1 MMTNTGTQP
10 FKAPEMFNGGY
21 YDQKI
26 DIWAL
31 GISIYQLISGY
42 LPFEREY
49 EEDMINDL
57 IEKDIDFDFLFG
69 YND

>member
-1 MMTNTGTQP
+1 
-10 FKAPEMFNGGY
+10 
-21 YDQKI
+21 
-26 DIWAL
+26 
-31 GISIYQLISGY
+31 LISGH